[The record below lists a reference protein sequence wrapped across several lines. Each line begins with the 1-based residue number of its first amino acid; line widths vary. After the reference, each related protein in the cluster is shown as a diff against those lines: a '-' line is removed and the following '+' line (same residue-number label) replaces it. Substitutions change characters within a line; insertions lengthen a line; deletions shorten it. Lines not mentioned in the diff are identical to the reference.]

1 MKLTKR
7 IVALLLTAMLVL
19 TALPLSIFATE
30 TAALELS
37 YESDIYTDETLSG
50 YKQYQGTWTD
60 STYVNG
66 TVQYTVYFDKE
77 NATETR
83 DVILYVINW
92 NGERIG
98 ENSGEHSDVQI
109 VYDNIMADPAVE
121 TGRRAM
127 VIVVDFG
134 GNTNAVPGKIEFS
147 LAQFRADLPSSVPV
161 WVDPTAEEKTT
172 TTAPIN
178 KNYTF
183 VLPAGYR
190 VMRDVLYFQSDVH
203 GSLGTLNSVMSTWN
217 TQVAF
222 NPTSSTAAGRYASGK
237 LPKTVN
243 YYWHTGDDTC
253 TCTANGATNECFAG
267 SPQEKDGVI
276 IPCDGIIVTHTGD
289 KATCAYPHDVLTTV
303 ACTKDKTANVNWAP
317 VVTRVEDC
325 RKRDGS
331 PMDYNCRLD
340 IIYPSAGKD
349 AGIETPVF
357 TQAAT
362 QSPRMNNIGTI
373 GWDDYDDDGVSSMK
387 SRAAFVGFSFSGYT
401 CAAYD
406 YAYIPMARGD
416 HYGYIDGYGF
426 HGQNGAKT
434 SRAAIRC
441 IRYFAE
447 ELGYSSE
454 LIGAAGISK
463 GTPTTAVLSTVDNKY
478 VQETSTFTY
487 TVNGESVQTRGLY
500 YEGDLNAD
508 GSVTAGRTKQ
518 PYMFY
523 EDGFNTTSESGT
535 EISSEVSV
543 VYCAAGDGINWVS
556 GKAGGNNSIMLGA
569 EYTYTDENG
578 VEQTR
583 VTQHVPMIL
592 SCGFYDEYGCWNLFD
607 DVQNRFTEYAAN
619 PFLQIPMEDMGHD
632 YPSGHDP
639 LRDYDRYNAFN
650 QFFHSILKPELY
662 ESQVAYVLPVDGSKD
677 VSVAQSLQVQL
688 IKPAASLDAFAA
700 ATTVKDPYGNAV
712 IGVWSTN
719 EQNTSGLYT
728 FVPTQGYL
736 GDTEYTVTVGDDVV
750 SVDNA
755 KRFTTEAAGFLR
767 PIADTYVSAANKTG
781 VFGTEKTLYID
792 NQRTYLATFNTA
804 DFEDDNLATLNLPLS
819 GAASQELTVYLIND
833 YEVDEATTCY
843 NNMPALTDDMII
855 GKYTVTEGA
864 CKLNLKGI
872 ASLVKGDTFTL
883 AINGSA
889 NYLELNFENYTS
901 GTTIPSY
908 NSGDSSI
915 GTKQIWHDTY
925 VLKESGS
932 VPRWKAASDGDNM
945 VATYANNAT
954 QTYHRMKLYN
964 SISTDALTKADIGK
978 TFNASFRIK
987 ATASAKANYGFMQPD
1002 TSPNTYMTTGK
1013 AVGTDWTTF
1022 SKSITLSDAHITDQ
1036 IGMFVIGTETKS
1048 VNYFFDDIVV
1058 AEVAP
1063 TAVISREDTSAM
1075 TTYISTGYRAENRPL
1090 ADTYVSKASPD
1101 TAFGLGTELLLNGGS
1116 AENIV
1121 FTTYSAKALDGKN
1134 RIELAF
1140 PIENDTS
1147 VEAEILLLDG
1157 YYVDEGTL
1165 TYNNM
1170 PDLTDAVS
1178 LGKYTL
1184 KGGSNI
1190 LDIWDAAE
1198 KIKSPY
1204 FTLVFK
1210 STDTSDFHFYFQNFE
1225 DMTVGSQLKNGA
1237 ESETVDDT
1245 TYYYAY
1251 SDTNFMVCGSGW
1263 GQGSLVIAVDPH
1275 DENNQVIKT
1284 SSTSGRARLYNALS
1298 YDDLTMDD
1306 LDKTYRFT
1314 FKVKSVDGSASSVRY
1329 GIMEVNGYN
1338 KWYVDKTISTVT
1350 SGEWTTVSIDMKL
1363 RDAIGEE
1370 GVTAVKDP
1378 AIFIESKAFYYDDI
1392 AVIELN
1398 SDGGEPRAVFASVE
1412 SDEGAIK
1419 YAARSVGDPVSDTY
1433 VSAADITLNPAVEQ
1447 VKPGSMKDVNYG
1459 DGEELYVSGKTSA
1472 IGERVTLIS
1481 YSKKALEG
1489 GNVVTLNIPALND
1502 TSAKVKVYVLGDY
1515 KVNEDTMTYT
1525 VYENEVKG
1533 KMTLVG
1539 EATLTKGNN
1548 VIDLGSAAPFG
1559 GEYFTLILT
1568 AAADEDHIYLANF
1581 ENWPAGT
1588 TGNSG
1593 ATEMRNSYF
1602 QGYDSNGYK
1611 GLFGDFHA
1619 YSDKNFYTRGSNAS
1633 YGYMTVQ
1640 NDPDGSDNK
1649 VVEYKVKTSGPRIR
1663 LTNTTSFDLLTEDDI
1678 GKTYRFTFR
1687 IKAMYADGEVKTA
1700 KSTMGA
1706 MRTYGSSYETN
1717 SATANTSTSAHIQ
1730 TNGEWHEFT
1739 FDYVIKKADLV
1750 ADQNTLTNHSTA
1762 VHSDPV
1768 FTIVFSNPDTS
1779 KTLYYYLDD
1788 LQVIKLDENGKE
1800 PTVVMASREN
1810 ADETAQMPSV
1820 KTLNAFEAV
1829 ADTYVSR
1836 VNPNAVY
1843 GNEKT
1848 LMLGD
1853 ANGDKKVMALSFM
1866 NKALDE
1872 SNYVQLKLSNGGNAL
1887 KDVSV
1892 YYVMDYCID
1901 ESSLTWNTMPDYE
1914 DNLLC
1919 TMDIEAGDNKI
1930 DVSALRDKLAG
1941 DYFTLIFRTENHSFG
1956 LNFEDEKLWVGKSF
1970 SDGKKDTDE
1979 TIGSATYYHG
1989 YTTEEL
1995 ETYVNNGIS
2004 YYLGRRNGVL
2014 GNRVVIVDPEDPNNH
2029 VIQVSTGASQNYGGR
2044 LKFYNSMSYKELTE
2058 DDIGKTYRYT
2068 IKVRA
2073 AEGNPADLLS
2083 VLAATACVTTSKSEK
2098 HYSAVSSV
2106 ITTPTVTFIKETASS
2121 AELQNGWVTL
2131 SLDYTIDA
2139 SHIPTKIDDA
2149 TYSYPMFGIY
2159 FADTKSGASF
2169 TYQIDDI
2176 SVVEIVDGQPVGDA
2190 TFASHE
2196 EANDVRFVSA
2206 LDGGVTV
2213 METTVSSATTGDVFS
2228 IVDGGKTHSLL
2239 SVKDNKLV
2247 FDEYT
2252 LCDGKGVA
2260 YVLDE
2265 NEIKVTAI
2273 YDDTLG
2279 TVRFAIGEKLA
2290 FYAAD
2295 KATYNHLVIEGGV
2308 GDDASFGVS
2317 GITATKMNSTTSEL
2331 IGYQKNLVDDTSVRF
2346 LTGVDT
2352 LYYSAIG
2359 FDIERDGV
2367 ALQKQSNSPYVFTA
2381 VTIGEETEEATE
2393 YGYNYMTALV
2403 IGDITTGGVIK
2414 VTPYVMIGENK
2425 ISGESSYYKIT
2436 TNGGMTLEKTTEDE
2450 VEKAYSADLASL
2462 TVDGDPVV
2470 GFSADVLN
2478 YVVPAFDPTA
2488 MNVVAVVAEEGA
2500 TAVVSQNGNV
2510 ATITVSS
2517 FNGKVQ
2523 KVYTLTAFEKLASEV
2538 VNKNGANAIVTYV
2551 FDDGDKTTATIVTD
2565 ELSTKYESL
2574 SGSFALIT
2582 KNLGTL
2588 STIEGEEGDG
2598 LLEYEF
2604 DENGDYV
2611 YTKNADNWAYWETLL
2626 DTYGASGFEAVS
2638 HTHTHAYI
2646 GENDNGGSFTYKN
2659 TAGDVFTSAVFP
2671 KGNVHKEYYAS
2682 NQILR
2687 DLGQRAYAL
2696 VSAGLTAGGS
2706 MIDYTASYKA
2716 LPQTSGAFIG
2726 KRTTNTQPTNPSA
2739 MVNYV
2744 EDFTSETKRFDVYSY
2759 MVQHYYTSATA
2770 PKNTS
2775 AENYSKEA
2783 CLAAGI
2789 DYWTNYVDTAVE
2801 EGGWAAFCF
2810 HNIKPDT
2817 HTGTTG
2823 HFVYQSQA
2831 DALFAHT
2838 QVLSEQN
2845 KVWVANLTD
2854 AMLYVFER
2862 STSEVGAYVDGDGNV
2877 IVTLDDHEDDTIFT
2891 MPLTVKVA
2899 LPEGKTG
2906 AALDG
2911 KALTAF
2917 TEDGVTYVYVDIVPG
2932 NSVTLTV
2939 Q

>member
-7 IVALLLTAMLVL
+7 AVALLLTAMLIL
-19 TALPLSIFATE
+19 TAIPLSAFATE
-30 TAALELS
+30 TTADSLV
-37 YESDIYTDETLSG
+37 YESEIYQDETLTG
-50 YKQYQGTWTD
+50 YKQYEGMWTD
-60 STYVNG
+60 STYVKG
-66 TVQYTVYFDKE
+66 DVKYTVYYDLANKGQ
-77 NATETR
+77 TH

-109 VYDNIMADPAVE
+109 VYDNITAAPAVE
-121 TGRRAM
+121 TGRRAA
-127 VIVVDFG
+127 VVVVDFG

-147 LAQFRADLPSSVPV
+147 LAQFRADLTGAKHALSVV
-161 WVDPTAEEKTT
+161 AIGDLK
-172 TTAPIN
+172 IN
-178 KNYTF
+178 GDYTF

-203 GSLGTLNSVMSTWN
+203 GSLGTLNHVMSAWN

-222 NPTSSTAAGRYASGK
+222 NPTNTTAAGRYGNGK

-243 YYWHTGDDTC
+243 YYWHTGDETC
-253 TCTANGATNECFAG
+253 TCKKNGATNECFKGA
-267 SPQEKDGVI
+267 PQEKDGVI
-276 IPCDGIIVTHTGD
+276 IACSGITITHTGD
-289 KATCAYPHDVLTTV
+289 KSTCAYPHDALTTV

-317 VVTRVEDC
+317 VVTRAEDC

-331 PMDYNCRLD
+331 PLNYNCRLD

-373 GWDDYDDDGVSSMK
+373 GWDDYDDDGVKSMK
-387 SRAAFVGFSFSGYT
+387 SRAAFVGFTFSGYT

-406 YAYIPMARGD
+406 YAYVPMARGD
-416 HYGYIDGYGF
+416 HYGYIDEYGF

-463 GTPTTAVLSTVDNKY
+463 GTPTVAVLSTVNNKNVVEQKSY
-478 VQETSTFTY
+478 TY
-487 TVNGESVQTRGLY
+487 NVNGTSVETRGLY
-500 YEGDLNAD
+500 YEGDLNED
-508 GSVTAGRTKQ
+508 GSVTAGRTQQ
-518 PYMFY
+518 PYMYY
-523 EDGFNTTSESGT
+523 EDGYNTTSTSGT

-543 VYCAAGDGINWVS
+543 VYCAAGDGANWNYS
-556 GKAGGNNSIMLGA
+556 GNDTIKLGA
-569 EYTYTDENG
+569 INSNTGEE
-578 VEQTR
+578 
-583 VTQHVPMIL
+583 TQHVPMVI
-592 SCGFYDEYGCWNLFD
+592 SCGYYDEYGCWTPWTNGIKP
-607 DVQNRFTEYAAN
+607 RFEAYAKN
-619 PFLQIPMEDMGHD
+619 PYLVINMEDMGHD

-677 VSVAQSLQVQL
+677 VSIVSSVQVQL
-688 IKPAASLDAFAA
+688 VKPAASLDAFVK
-700 ATTVKDPYGNAV
+700 ATSIKDSYGNEVA
-712 IGVWSTN
+712 GTWKTN
-719 EQNTSGLYT
+719 DQNTSGLYT
-728 FVPTQGYL
+728 FMPDGAYM
-736 GDTEYTVTVGDDVV
+736 GGTEYVITVGDDVV
-750 SVDNA
+750 SVENA
-755 KRFTTEAAGFLR
+755 KTFTTEAAGFLR

-833 YEVDEATTCY
+833 YAVDEATTCY
-843 NNMPALTDDMII
+843 NNMPALTDDMIV
-855 GKYTVTEGA
+855 GKYTVTEGT

-872 ASLVKGDTFTL
+872 TSLVKGDTFTL
-883 AINGSA
+883 AISGSA

-1002 TSPNTYMTTGK
+1002 TSPNTYMTK
-1013 AVGTDWTTF
+1013 EQSVGTDWTTF

-1063 TAVISREDTSAM
+1063 TAVISRENTAAM

-1090 ADTYVSKASPD
+1090 ADTYVSKAAPD
-1101 TAFGLGTELLLNGGS
+1101 TAFGLGAELLLNGGS

-1140 PIENDTS
+1140 PIANDTS

-1170 PDLTDAVS
+1170 PDLTGAVS
-1178 LGKYTL
+1178 LGEYTL
-1184 KGGSNI
+1184 KGGNNV
-1190 LDIWDAAE
+1190 LEIWDFAQ
-1198 KIKSPY
+1198 KVKSPY

-1210 STDTSDFHFYFQNFE
+1210 ATDTSDFHYYFQSFE
-1225 DMTVGSQLKNGA
+1225 DMTIGYQLKNGT
-1237 ESETVDDT
+1237 ESETIDGT
-1245 TYYYAY
+1245 TYYYAH
-1251 SDTNFMVCGSGW
+1251 SDTYFMVCGSNW
-1263 GQGSLVIAVDPH
+1263 NQGSLVIAADPH
-1275 DENNQVIKT
+1275 DENNHVIKT
-1284 SSTSGRARLYNALS
+1284 SSSGGRARLYNALS
-1298 YDDLTMDD
+1298 YDDLTADD
-1306 LDKTYRFT
+1306 LGKTYRFS
-1314 FKVKSVDGSASSVRY
+1314 FKVKDVDSTLGAVKY
-1329 GIMEVNGYN
+1329 GVMEVNGYN
-1338 KWYVDKTISTVT
+1338 KYYSSNYVYSTDANPVT
-1350 SGEWTTVSIDMKL
+1350 DTAWRTVSIDLKL
-1363 RDAIGEE
+1363 GDVLGEA
-1370 GVTAVKDP
+1370 GITAVKDP
-1378 AIFIESKAFYYDDI
+1378 AIFIESDAYYYDDI
-1392 AVIELN
+1392 SVIELN
-1398 SDGGEPRAVFASVE
+1398 SDGGENLAVFASVE
-1412 SDEGAIK
+1412 SEEGAIK
-1419 YAARSVGDPVSDTY
+1419 YAARAAGDPVSDTY
-1433 VSAADITLNPAVEQ
+1433 VSAADITLNPEVEQ

-1481 YSKKALEG
+1481 YSSRALED
-1489 GNVVTLNIPALND
+1489 GNVVTLNLPALND

-1548 VIDLGSAAPFG
+1548 IIDLGSAAPFG
-1559 GEYFTLILT
+1559 GEYFTLIIT
-1568 AAADEDHIYLANF
+1568 AAADDDHIYLADF

-1588 TGNSG
+1588 TGDSG
-1593 ATEMRNSYF
+1593 ATEMRNFYF

-1619 YSDKNFYTRGSNAS
+1619 YSDKNFYTRGSDAS

-1649 VVEYKVKTSGPRIR
+1649 VIEYKVQKSGPRIR
-1663 LTNTTSFDLLTEDDI
+1663 LTNTTSFDLLTKNDI

-1687 IKAMYADGEVKTA
+1687 IKAFYADGEVKTVD
-1700 KSTMGA
+1700 STMGA
-1706 MRTYGSSYETN
+1706 MRTYGSSYEKNYATTN
-1717 SATANTSTSAHIQ
+1717 KSNAVSIQ
-1730 TNGEWHEFT
+1730 TNGEWNEFT
-1739 FDYVIKKADLV
+1739 FDYVIKEADLV
-1750 ADQNTLTNHSTA
+1750 ADQNTLSNHSTA

-1768 FTIVFSNPDTS
+1768 FTIVFANPDTS

-1800 PTVVMASREN
+1800 PIVVMASREN
-1810 ADETAQMPSV
+1810 TDETAKTPSV
-1820 KTLNAFEAV
+1820 KTLNVFEAV

-1848 LMLGD
+1848 LKLGD

-1872 SNYVQLKLSNGGNAL
+1872 SNYVQLVLPNGGNTL

-1892 YYVMDYCID
+1892 YYVMDYCVN
-1901 ESSLTWNTMPDYE
+1901 EASLTWNTMPDYE

-1919 TMDIEAGDNKI
+1919 KMDIEAGDNKI

-1941 DYFTLIFRTENHSFG
+1941 DYFTLIFRTNAHSFAQ
-1956 LNFEDEKLWVGKSF
+1956 NFESYESTQTF
-1970 SDGKKDTDE
+1970 SDSKDNNEKAEDGGL
-1979 TIGSATYYHG
+1979 IYHG
-1989 YTTEEL
+1989 FYTEEL
-1995 ETYVNNGIS
+1995 LAANGLAYS
-2004 YYLGRRNGVL
+2004 LHRRGGL
-2014 GNRVVIVDPEDPNNH
+2014 LENRQIAVDPDDANNQVFH
-2029 VIQVSTGASQNYGGR
+2029 VSSGKSVTYTGKF
-2044 LKFYNSMSYKELTE
+2044 KFYDSMSYGELTE
-2058 DDIGKTYRYT
+2058 ADVGKTYRFT
-2068 IKVRA
+2068 VKVRA
-2073 AEGNPADLLS
+2073 SENNAEAYLS
-2083 VLAATACVTTSKSEK
+2083 KLQVVASAMTSYGEETYVTDTAT
-2098 HYSAVSSV
+2098 
-2106 ITTPTVTFIKETASS
+2106 S
-2121 AELQNGWVTL
+2121 AELQAGWVTL
-2131 SLDYTIDA
+2131 TVDYTIKADHVA
-2139 SHIPTKIDDA
+2139 RKHTDKNNNVF
-2149 TYSYPMFGIY
+2149 YSYPMFSLTFSNCAAGTALNY
-2159 FADTKSGASF
+2159 LV
-2169 TYQIDDI
+2169 DDA
-2176 SVVEIVDGQPVGDA
+2176 SVVELVDGQPVGDA
-2190 TFASHE
+2190 TFASRE
-2196 EANDVRFVSA
+2196 DGENTARFVS
-2206 LDGGVTV
+2206 LLNGSVTI

-2239 SVKDNKLV
+2239 SVKDNTLV
-2247 FDEYT
+2247 FGEYT

-2279 TVRFAIGEKLA
+2279 TVRFAVGEKLA
-2290 FYAAD
+2290 FYEAD
-2295 KATYNHLVIEGGV
+2295 KATYNHVMIEGGV
-2308 GDDASFGVS
+2308 GDDAFFGVS

-2331 IGYQKNLVDDTSVRF
+2331 IGYQENLVDEDTVRF
-2346 LTGVDT
+2346 LSGVDS
-2352 LYYSAIG
+2352 LYYSGIG
-2359 FDIERDGV
+2359 FDVERDG
-2367 ALQKQSNSPYVFTA
+2367 QTITRWSESPYVFTA
-2381 VTIGEETEEATE
+2381 ITIGNQQENASD
-2393 YGYNYMTALV
+2393 YGFNYMTALV
-2403 IGDITTGGVIK
+2403 IEDITTGGVIK
-2414 VTPYVMIGENK
+2414 VTPYVKIGGNK

-2436 TNGGMTLEKTTEDE
+2436 VDGGLKLEKTTEDE
-2450 VEKAYSADLASL
+2450 VEKAYSADLAAV
-2462 TVDGDPVV
+2462 TVDGEPVV
-2470 GFSADVLN
+2470 GFDADVLQ
-2478 YVVPAFDPTA
+2478 YSVPASNPTA
-2488 MNVVAVVAEEGA
+2488 MNIVSVVAEEGA
-2500 TAVVSQNGNV
+2500 TAVVSQSDNV
-2510 ATITVSS
+2510 ATITVTS

-2523 KVYTLTAFEKLASEV
+2523 KVYTLTAFEKLASQV

-2574 SGSFALIT
+2574 AGSFAIPT

-2611 YTKNADNWAYWETLL
+2611 YTKNEDNWRYWEKLL

-2659 TAGDVFTSAVFP
+2659 TAGDEFTSAVFP
-2671 KGNVHKEYYAS
+2671 KGNVRKEYYAS

-2696 VSAGLTAGGS
+2696 VGAGLTAGGS
-2706 MIDYTASYKA
+2706 MIDYTESYKA

-2726 KRTTNTQPTNPSA
+2726 KRTTYTKPTDPSS
-2739 MVNYV
+2739 MVNAIADFDS
-2744 EDFTSETKRFDVYSY
+2744 EDARFNVLSY

-2783 CLAAGI
+2783 CLAAGV

-2810 HNIKPDT
+2810 HNIRPDT
-2817 HTGTTG
+2817 HTDTAG

-2838 QVLSEQN
+2838 EALSEQN

-2862 STSEVGAYVDGDGNV
+2862 ATSEVGAYVDGDGNV
-2877 IVTLDDHEDDTIFT
+2877 IVTLDDHEDDSIFN
-2891 MPLTVKVA
+2891 MALTVKVA
-2899 LPEGKTG
+2899 LPEGKTD
-2906 AALDG
+2906 AKLDG
-2911 KALTAF
+2911 KALTSF

-2932 NSVTLTV
+2932 NAVTLTV
-2939 Q
+2939 E